1 MHNYEYNILFSIK
14 HFTFVYFI
22 LVSDDEL
29 SLLEINI
36 CVFLDIVLVQSTP

>member
-1 MHNYEYNILFSIK
+1 MHEYNILFSIK

-22 LVSDDEL
+22 LVSHDEL
-29 SLLEINI
+29 GLLEI

>member
-1 MHNYEYNILFSIK
+1 MHIYEYNILFSIK

-22 LVSDDEL
+22 LVSHDEL